1 MSTKFGGNVAF
12 SKKING
18 KSPHIFF
25 IDMAWQ
31 KRQPLRKKCLTS
43 SPYVGLGPQDI
54 RLSSAAT
61 TILLLLKK
69 VENIEKHK
77 N

>member
-1 MSTKFGGNVAF
+1 MSTKFGGNMAF

-31 KRQPLRKKCLTS
+31 KK
-43 SPYVGLGPQDI
+43 
-54 RLSSAAT
+54 AT
-61 TILLLLKK
+61 P
-69 VENIEKHK
+69 
-77 N
+77 